1 MMNES
6 QQFGLNQTGQHL
18 PEAGE
23 LRQRV
28 IGSPLPVGGSNRAP
42 LASPRDENHVHG
54 PQQPGRGLT
63 TTPQAATDLG
73 VSLQRVFSAVCSA
86 FPFLQKVMQ
95 GNESTLANTV
105 SNMLTPHP
113 PTSNPN
119 SALDL
124 APIENNLAELRAHH
138 RDLRNQIVEQSTTLK
153 RVESQ
158 LDLVREATDRNTL
171 EQQELIEDLKT
182 VSGKV
187 YTFSILV
194 LLLLIGS
201 VVLNIFLYL
210 HISRVLP

>member
-1 MMNES
+1 MNES
-6 QQFGLNQTGQHL
+6 QQFGLNQTGQRASDAS
-18 PEAGE
+18 E
-23 LRQRV
+23 QRPRA
-28 IGSPLPVGGSNRAP
+28 IGSPLPIGGSSRAP
-42 LASPRDENHVHG
+42 LAASRDDSPIHA
-54 PQQPGRGLT
+54 PQQPGHA
-63 TTPQAATDLG
+63 PQGATELAA
-73 VSLQRVFSAVCSA
+73 SLQRVFSAVCTA

-95 GNESTLANTV
+95 GNEGMVVNTV

-113 PTSNPN
+113 PSPN
-119 SALDL
+119 TGSALDL
-124 APIENNLAELRAHH
+124 APIESNLADLRAHH
-138 RDLRNQIVEQSTTLK
+138 RDLHNQIVEQSTALK

-187 YTFSILV
+187 YSFSILV